1 MRHKDAGG
9 KEMIV
14 KRTPDERKAYLDG
27 FEMCAR
33 CLKRYL
39 TDEGKRK
46 LESFIAVARI
56 ATKIDNV
63 YDYIDLADTIDDIES
78 EGLK

>member
-1 MRHKDAGG
+1 MGIEDVGG
-9 KEMIV
+9 EEMIV

-46 LESFIAVARI
+46 LESFITVVRI

>member
-1 MRHKDAGG
+1 MR
-9 KEMIV
+9 MIV
-14 KRTPDERKAYLDG
+14 KRTQGERKAYLDG

-39 TDEGKRK
+39 TDEGKQK
-46 LESFIAVARI
+46 LEGFIKAV
-56 ATKIDNV
+56 KIKTEADNI
-63 YDYIDLADTIDDIES
+63 YDYKDLADTIDDIES

>member
-1 MRHKDAGG
+1 
-9 KEMIV
+9 MIV
-14 KRTPDERKAYLDG
+14 KRTPGERKAYLDG

-46 LESFIAVARI
+46 LESFIAVVRI

>member
-1 MRHKDAGG
+1 
-9 KEMIV
+9 MIV
-14 KRTPDERKAYLDG
+14 KRTADERKAYLAG
-27 FEMCAR
+27 YEMCAR

-46 LESFIAVARI
+46 LESFITVVRV

-63 YDYIDLADTIDDIES
+63 YDYIDIADTIDDIES